1 MIVGGFGGQS
11 PFGSGSQHPLFFR
24 IEISQFSIR
33 FSLLKDNTSLKYVI
47 KGSSLKYDLLSVDPF
62 YKLQDFIGK
71 MEIHEKLQI
80 SQYGV
85 IYEQLPFGKKKLV
98 LCCQPKKTI
107 NGA

>member
-47 KGSSLKYDLLSVDPF
+47 KGSSLNYDLLSVDPLINCK
-62 YKLQDFIGK
+62 KLLEK
-71 MEIHEKLQI
+71 MEIHGKLSI

-85 IYEQLPFGKKKLV
+85 IYEQPPFGKK
-98 LCCQPKKTI
+98 
-107 NGA
+107 N